1 MICLPLTESAR
12 WRIFPRKDMRTSRVH
27 YILPSALSIIP
38 NCNGTSSD
46 LAVHI
51 VRGAK
56 IKVYSPKIEAL
67 GYENNSF
74 QEWTTAGRNRSLF
87 NDAAPYTI
95 YARLPKSDKSGGYLV
110 FAAQQQEEGSEEWK
124 DKYPYVTTEGLATDT
139 MGADTGDYWWIK
151 LGRVTLP
158 EEGLR
163 TVELD
168 TGVLGTEQ
176 YNTDWDINPE
186 VAPLR
191 VVITNTINSLN
202 VGQSPYVLWGQ
213 RLVMQARLVEG
224 WETDAQARV
233 RYWTIQRHTGDDQSD
248 MAWNYPAPHYLERTM
263 ENGSITLAH
272 ILGGTDD
279 LNAAVSATFII
290 KAWGAGEGEG
300 ASDVVLAQATVNV
313 YGETDVVYDLGVS
326 SEVVTCNPNVDTN
339 RYSPA
344 DGVTVRIRGRKQDG
358 ALFYPTTAQITAA
371 QLHVY
376 YWPVGTEQEGQ
387 VPELLPNADGVY
399 TLPVSAFAQGKSLNL
414 WLENGAQ
421 AELARRTVAYISY
434 GEKGSDGSDREYIY
448 IRQTT
453 DTYTGTLPKDIPAGE
468 VNPVGTADG
477 AETDTT
483 LDDWVPNGWSDNML
497 SPTAREKYVYV
508 SVRDKQAGS
517 GQAWGPFSSPVIWT
531 NWAEDGKDGQ
541 DGKDGE
547 DGKDGKDGEDAL
559 TIELDTY
566 ALLFMSGEGEMSQAG
581 YLMYPVKGNQT
592 YHVGVRM
599 RLGGELQTLTRITTN
614 SSDGDIA
621 ADVYRDPDT
630 HQPDYSRGIDVKF
643 YDENYHSAANTITV
657 TATCAKGTRS
667 AVISIVPAPQGK
679 DGTDGKDG
687 QDGKDGEDGQPGPP
701 GTQTTY
707 ELRLDINTV
716 HYTVDFAGVRTYTPN
731 TFNLSLYRTV
741 NGVTEQLS
749 SVPTGMSL
757 KYNEVTPEEENE
769 GTATLGEKTAASAFG
784 TTSAVPYY
792 IDYILYQGSSEIQ
805 RVRITAIRDY
815 QRMLLPA
822 GEYTSTVIFNRTDT
836 TTPLV
841 LYNGEYWF
849 LNADSNRINGA
860 PVAPSTAAG
869 NPWSK
874 ADQFNVVLAKM
885 LFADFARLGSFIVYE
900 NYFLSQYGTL
910 ISAAGGQTT
919 VNANNVN
926 QIYSGPRTVVL
937 NGNGKDNGL
946 IVCKV
951 AFTSS
956 GSSVKITLTPSSE
969 AGYDKGAIGTK
980 NSTGLEDGIS
990 GDSGATVSS
999 GTTAVT
1005 KNIGS
1010 VNAGSYVYIAYQKD
1024 GSASSNDDNATFSIT
1039 GASYSVSLI
1048 KATSGMTWNY
1058 GEGKSAVP
1066 YGWFDASDPM
1076 AETLPA
1082 TGYKFR
1088 PAKVINALT
1097 GEEWMAGGKV
1107 HVSQGGDV
1115 TMQNVTIEGSMM
1127 THKVA
1132 RVIKDYSSPTT
1143 CRLFSGT
1150 TADTLALAGDIV
1162 VICDLSSQFVLDL
1175 PPAKF
1180 FPGAH
1185 IRIFNSTYTTI
1196 NSKRVPEP
1204 SLVTLRVIHSSDT
1217 EEAAVH
1223 AMGEEMNSLFVACPI
1238 ESSGDGGLLPYDFWT
1253 QIVLS
1258 GYQVIEL
1265 VATENFYY
1273 PDYFVWAVVDAR

>member
-1 MICLPLTESAR
+1 MPALDGERAVAY
-12 WRIFPRKDMRTSRVH
+12 FPRKDMRTSRVH

-67 GYENNSF
+67 GYENNAF
-74 QEWTTAGRNRSLF
+74 QEWTLAGRNRSLF
-87 NDAAPYTI
+87 NNAAPYTI
-95 YARLPKSDKSGGYLV
+95 YARLPKSDKGGGYIV

-124 DKYPYVTTEGLATDT
+124 DKYPYVTEDGLATDT
-139 MGADTGDYWWIK
+139 MNADTGDYWWVK

-186 VAPLR
+186 TAPLR
-191 VVITNTINSLN
+191 VVMTNTINNLN

-213 RLVMQARLVEG
+213 RLTMQARLVEG

-248 MAWNYPAPHYLERTM
+248 MAWNYPYNYERTM

-300 ASDVVLAQATVNV
+300 ANDVVLAQATVNV

-326 SEVVTCNPNVDTN
+326 SEVVTYNPNVAAS

-399 TLPVSAFAQGKSLNL
+399 TLPVSAFAQGKSQSL

-448 IRQTT
+448 KRLTT
-453 DTYTGTLPKDIPAGE
+453 DTYSGTLPKDIPAGE
-468 VNPVGTADG
+468 VNPAGTADG
-477 AETDTT
+477 TETDKTK
-483 LDDWVPNGWSDNML
+483 DDWVPNGWSDNML
-497 SPTAREKYVYV
+497 SPTASEKYVYV

-517 GQAWGPFSSPVIWT
+517 GQTWGPFSNPVIWT
-531 NWAEDGKDGQ
+531 NWAE
-541 DGKDGE
+541 
-547 DGKDGKDGEDAL
+547 DGKDGEDAL

-581 YLMYPVKGNQT
+581 NLMYPVIGNQT

-599 RLGGELQTLTRITTN
+599 RLGGELQTLTRITAN
-614 SSDGDIA
+614 PSDGDID

-667 AVISIVPAPQGK
+667 AVISITPAPQGK

-731 TFNLSLYRTV
+731 TFNLSLYRTI

-757 KYNEVTPEEENE
+757 MYNEVTPEEENE

-784 TTSAVPYY
+784 TTSVVPYY
-792 IDYILYQGSSEIQ
+792 VDYILYQGSSEIQ
-805 RVRITAIRDY
+805 RIRITAIRDY

-822 GEYTSTVIFNRTDT
+822 GEYNGGEYNRTDT

-841 LYNGEYWF
+841 LYNEEYWF
-849 LNADSNRINGA
+849 LNADSNRINGTN
-860 PVAPSTAAG
+860 VAPSTAAG

-910 ISAAGGQTT
+910 ISYAGGQIT

-926 QIYSGPRTVVL
+926 QIYSGPRPVVL
-937 NGNGKDNGL
+937 NGNGMSNGR

-969 AGYDKGAIGTK
+969 ANYDKGAIGTK
-980 NSTGLEDGIS
+980 NSTGLENGIE

-1010 VNAGSYVYIAYQKD
+1010 VNTGDYVYIAYQKD
-1024 GSASSNDDNATFSIT
+1024 SSVDGNDDNATFVIT
-1039 GASYSVSLI
+1039 GATYTVSQI
-1048 KATSGMTWNY
+1048 STGVDAGMTWNY

-1076 AETLPA
+1076 AETLPV

-1115 TMQNVTIEGSMM
+1115 TMQDVTMQNVTIEGSMM
-1127 THKVA
+1127 THKVV
-1132 RVIKDYSSPTT
+1132 RVIRDSTSPTT

-1150 TADTLALAGDIV
+1150 TADTLALGGDIV
-1162 VICDLSSQFVLDL
+1162 VIYDLSWQFYLDL

-1185 IRIFNSTYTTI
+1185 IRIFNSTYTTT
-1196 NSKRVPEP
+1196 NSKKVPEP
-1204 SLVTLRVIHSSDT
+1204 SLVTLRVVHSADT
-1217 EEAAVH
+1217 EEAAEESQT
-1223 AMGEEMNSLFVACPI
+1223 GIEMNSLFVACPI
-1238 ESSGDGGLLPYDFWT
+1238 ENNNGSGLLPYDNRT
-1253 QIVLS
+1253 NIILS
-1258 GYQVIEL
+1258 EYQVIEL

-1273 PDYFVWAVVDAR
+1273 PNYFVWAVVDAR